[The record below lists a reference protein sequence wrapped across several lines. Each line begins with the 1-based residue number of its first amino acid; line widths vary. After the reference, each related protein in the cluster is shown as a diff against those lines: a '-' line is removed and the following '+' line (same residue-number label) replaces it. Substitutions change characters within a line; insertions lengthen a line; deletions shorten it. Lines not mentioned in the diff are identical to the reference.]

1 MKIQLHVNDV
11 DEELLM
17 RVMEIRL
24 ADKSITTPIKSLN
37 RTIPVAGLNE
47 IFHRIDLEK
56 LSLISSDTSVEMKFN
71 TSARRER
78 KDDMI
83 NLFFLSYR
91 EKKVP
96 GKNAMST
103 LADLQYVNSDI
114 AIMPLCPEIIK
125 SHEGEDLIRNF
136 ILYIDEYIKIIETLN
151 NKTIVG
157 ILPARLPRQYLPDVL
172 EAYHSHNIT
181 SFVIDSDG
189 SSLYSNPSWIKALQR
204 GLHSLGILDD
214 GFIYNMN
221 SFEGRF
227 SGKANVTLARDF
239 VTLTFGMDILGA
251 NHKPSVIPAE
261 RRSKMD
267 NMQKGARLFDPQT
280 YGYTRDPSL
289 EKNTARMRNLL
300 AQHKE
305 ALSIQRVINEEGT
318 ASSYF
323 QRKTQVMEN
332 KVLDR
337 VRDVKTDLIES
348 KMQRSLFDNFE

>member
-1 MKIQLHVNDV
+1 MKVQLHVNDV

-17 RVMEIRL
+17 RVMEIRF
-24 ADKSITTPIKSLN
+24 AGKAITTPIKSLN
-37 RTIPVAGLNE
+37 KTIPVAGLNE

-56 LSLISSDTSVEMKFN
+56 ISLIGSDASEEMKFN

-83 NLFFLSYR
+83 NLFFLSYK
-91 EKKVP
+91 EANVP
-96 GKNAMST
+96 GKNAMAT
-103 LADLQYVNSDI
+103 LADLQYVNSDV
-114 AIMPLCPEIIK
+114 AIMPLCPELIK
-125 SHEGEDLIRNF
+125 SHEGEHLINNF
-136 ILYIDEYIKIIETLN
+136 ILYIEEYLKIVETLN
-151 NKTIVG
+151 NKTIIG
-157 ILPARLPRQYLPDVL
+157 IIPARLPRQFLPAVL
-172 EAYHSHNIT
+172 DQYHSHDIT

-204 GLHSLGILDD
+204 GLHNLGILDE

-239 VTLTFGMDILGA
+239 VTLTFGMDILGV

-261 RRSKMD
+261 RMSKMD
-267 NMQKGARLFDPQT
+267 NLQKGARLFDPQT
-280 YGYTRDPSL
+280 YGYTRDPSM
-289 EKNTARMRNLL
+289 EKKTAKMSNLL
-300 AQHKE
+300 AQYRE
-305 ALSIQRVINEEGT
+305 ALKIQSMINEEGT
-318 ASSYF
+318 ASRYF

-337 VRDVKTDLIES
+337 VREVKIDLTES
-348 KMQRSLFDNFE
+348 RIQRSLFDNYE

>member
-1 MKIQLHVNDV
+1 MKIQLRVNDV

-17 RVMEIRL
+17 RVMVIRF
-24 ADKSITTPIKSLN
+24 ADKSITTPTKSLN
-37 RTIPVAGLNE
+37 KTIPVAGLNE
-47 IFHRIDLEK
+47 AFHRIDLEK
-56 LSLISSDTSVEMKFN
+56 LSLISSDATEEMKFN
-71 TSARRER
+71 ASARRER

-83 NLFFLSYR
+83 NLLFLSYK
-91 EKKVP
+91 EVKVP
-96 GKNAMST
+96 GENAMST
-103 LADLQYVNSDI
+103 LADLQYVNSDV

-125 SHEGEDLIRNF
+125 NHEGEDLIRNF
-136 ILYIDEYIKIIETLN
+136 ISYIEEYLKIIETLN

-157 ILPARLPRQYLPDVL
+157 IIPARLPRQYLPDVL
-172 EAYHSHNIT
+172 DLYHSHDVT

-261 RRSKMD
+261 RRNKMD
-267 NMQKGARLFDPQT
+267 NTQKGARVFDPQT
-280 YGYTRDPSL
+280 YGYTRDPSI
-289 EKNTARMRNLL
+289 EKKTARMRNLL

-305 ALSIQRVINEEGT
+305 ALSIQSVIHEDGT
-318 ASSYF
+318 ASRYF

-337 VRDVKTDLIES
+337 VREVKMDLTES
-348 KMQRSLFDNFE
+348 KIQRSLFDNFE